1 MFVGVDQRYMTC
13 IKSEKQREK
22 IRERPNHRQ
31 NGEGEK
37 KKRKKREKVQ
47 IRKCSGSLMTD
58 RNKKLHR
65 PRHFPSKSSY

>member
-1 MFVGVDQRYMTC
+1 VVLEKKKKEGLMFVGVDQRYMTC

-37 KKRKKREKVQ
+37 KKRKK
-47 IRKCSGSLMTD
+47 G
-58 RNKKLHR
+58 KKYRYANAPDPL
-65 PRHFPSKSSY
+65 